1 MGILNKLLS
10 AVRGGATEIGES
22 IVENNQ
28 ITILKQEVRD
38 AESELKKATETLS
51 EVMADE
57 VMSAKKVKD
66 LREQVARM
74 TAQAEEAVAKGAEDL
89 ALEVFSRVETLESE
103 LSDAQAIHERLANSA
118 KSLEEQISNK
128 KRLLT
133 QINSRVSTMATQ
145 DKLNKVTVKM
155 NSSLG
160 SSSSQIAGMT
170 DSLTKVQENLDRVQA
185 KNDAKQALSDKA
197 TGADLEQRLKAQG
210 IGNTSTSAQER
221 LAQAKAKMAA
231 KS

>member
-57 VMSAKKVKD
+57 VMSAKKVKA